1 LEYCDIRTKE
11 IILIFLIYFRV
22 RVSLFYIMI
31 KKEKQN
37 LINRP
42 PVVVVLGHV
51 DHGKSSLLEAIRDF
65 KITSKESG
73 GITQHIGAYEVE
85 IGNKKITF
93 VDTPGHEAFSA
104 MRSRGA
110 KIADI
115 AILVV
120 AGEEGVKPQTKE
132 AIDAIKEAKI
142 PVILAINKIDKQEAS
157 AQKVKN
163 GLAKEGFIV
172 EDMGGDI
179 PVVETSATQKIGI
192 KELLEM
198 ILLIAEIQGIKVDAD
213 AKAKGIIIETRI
225 DEKRGLTTI
234 LLVKQGTLKLK
245 DIIATQTV
253 CGKIKKMEDFIGNV
267 VDEAPTSKPVAVLG
281 FENLPKT
288 GEQFEVFE
296 NIEKAR
302 QYIIS
307 EESKVKDKNTVEEI
321 GDKKVLKI
329 IIKTD
334 VLGSLEAIE
343 KMINDLSQDEIT
355 IQILQSGAGLIS
367 ENDVQMAYTSG
378 AKIFSF
384 HADPTGSAAK
394 LASQK
399 AVKILSFDVI
409 YELINE
415 LKRAIKTK
423 VELEIIRRDLGRLKI
438 LKVFRTEKER
448 QIVGGRVIEG
458 EVVNNA
464 KIEVLRNNEIIG
476 RGRTDQLQKEKKN
489 VEKGVID
496 DEVGI
501 LYIGSGKIQEDDI
514 LQFFIEEKKK
524 LEF

>member
-1 LEYCDIRTKE
+1 MK
-11 IILIFLIYFRV
+11 
-22 RVSLFYIMI
+22 

-85 IGNKKITF
+85 HDGKKITF
-93 VDTPGHEAFSA
+93 IDTPGHEAFCA

-110 KIADI
+110 RIADI

-132 AIDAIKEAKI
+132 AIDCIKEEKI
-142 PVILAINKIDKQEAS
+142 PAILAINKMDKQEAN
-157 AQKVKN
+157 AQKVKSA
-163 GLAKEGFIV
+163 LTKENFIV

-179 PVVETSATQKIGI
+179 PSVETSATQKTGI

-198 ILLIAEIQGIKVDAD
+198 IILVAEMQDLKTDAD
-213 AKAKGIIIETRI
+213 TQAKGTVIETHI
-225 DEKRGLTTI
+225 DEKRGSTAI
-234 LLVKQGTLKLK
+234 LLVQQGTLNLK
-245 DIIATQTV
+245 DIVATPTV
-253 CGKIKKMEDFIGNV
+253 CGKIKKMEDFVGDMVN
-267 VDEAPTSKPVAVLG
+267 EAPPSKPVAVLG
-281 FENLPKT
+281 FESLSKI

-296 NIEKAR
+296 SIEKAKE
-302 QYIIS
+302 YIMTA
-307 EESKVKDKNTVEEI
+307 EPKMKETVEEA
-321 GDKKVLKI
+321 GGKKALKI

-343 KMINDLSQDEIT
+343 KMINDLPQDEIT
-355 IQILQSGAGLIS
+355 IQILKSGAGLIS
-367 ENDVQMAYTSG
+367 EDDVQMAYTSG

-384 HADPTGSAAK
+384 HTAPSGSAAN
-394 LASQK
+394 LANQK
-399 AVKILSFDVI
+399 AVKILSYEVI
-409 YELINE
+409 YELIDN
-415 LKRAIKTK
+415 LKKAMKST
-423 VELEIIRRDLGRLKI
+423 VESETIRRDLGKLKI

-448 QIVGGRVIEG
+448 QIVGGSVIEG
-458 EVVNNA
+458 EVLNSA
-464 KIEVLRNNEIIG
+464 RIEVLRNDEIIG
-476 RGRTDQLQKEKKN
+476 RGRADQLQKEKKN

-501 LYIGSGKIQEDDI
+501 LYIGNGKIQEGDI
-514 LQFFIEEKKK
+514 LQFFVEEKKK
-524 LEF
+524 FEF

>member
-1 LEYCDIRTKE
+1 MT
-11 IILIFLIYFRV
+11 
-22 RVSLFYIMI
+22 

-85 IGNKKITF
+85 IGDKKITF
-93 VDTPGHEAFSA
+93 IDTPGHEAFCA

-110 KIADI
+110 KVADI

-132 AIDAIKEAKI
+132 AIDCIKEAKI
-142 PVILAINKIDKQEAS
+142 PAILAINKIDKQEAN

-163 GLAKEGFIV
+163 ALAKENFIV
-172 EDMGGDI
+172 EDMGGEV
-179 PVVETSATQKIGI
+179 PAVETSATQKTGI

-198 ILLIAEIQGIKVDAD
+198 ILLVAEMQDIKADAD
-213 AKAKGIIIETRI
+213 AKAKGVIIETHI
-225 DEKRGLTTI
+225 DEKRGLTAI
-234 LLVKQGTLKLK
+234 LLVKQGALRLK

-253 CGKIKKMEDFIGNV
+253 CGKIKKMEDFMGNV
-267 VDEAPTSKPVAVLG
+267 VDTVPPSKPVVVLG
-281 FENLPKT
+281 LENLPKV

-296 NIEKAR
+296 SIEKAR
-302 QYIIS
+302 EYITN
-307 EESKVKDKNTVEEI
+307 EEPKEKDMPKKTEGTE
-321 GDKKVLKI
+321 DKKALKI

-343 KMINDLSQDEIT
+343 KMINDLPQDEIT
-355 IQILQSGAGLIS
+355 IQILKSGAGLIS
-367 ENDVQMAYTSG
+367 EDDVQMAYTSG

-384 HADPTGSAAK
+384 HTAPTGSAAK

-399 AVKILSFDVI
+399 AVKILSYDVI
-409 YELINE
+409 YELIDC
-415 LKRAIKTK
+415 LKKAMKTE
-423 VELEIIRRDLGRLKI
+423 VESEIIRRDLGKLKI

-458 EVVNNA
+458 EVLNNA
-464 KIEVLRNNEIIG
+464 RIEILRNDEIIG
-476 RGRTDQLQKEKKN
+476 RGRADQLQKEKKN
-489 VEKGVID
+489 VEKGVAD

-501 LYIGSGKIQEDDI
+501 LYIGSGRVQEDDI
-514 LQFFIEEKKK
+514 LQFFVEEKKK
-524 LEF
+524 LEL